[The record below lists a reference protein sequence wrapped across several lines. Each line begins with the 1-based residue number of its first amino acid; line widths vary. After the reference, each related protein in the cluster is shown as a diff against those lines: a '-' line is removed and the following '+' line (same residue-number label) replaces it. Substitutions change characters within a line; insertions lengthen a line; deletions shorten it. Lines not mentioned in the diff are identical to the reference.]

1 MCFLRYK
8 MLIVLYVVNKTTWV
22 GFSCSR
28 WSFDYSY
35 LRSTQSFGWMFE
47 FVFWIGWII
56 KYIEY
61 NPKNKHVHVTNYF
74 WPKFT
79 TGREKKIRTSAIPHI
94 SQELHECG
102 KLSWVQMILVQVT
115 VEKWYQDQYF
125 SQKVLLMGTS
135 RLIL

>member
-79 TGREKKIRTSAIPHI
+79 TGRKKKDPHFRYTTHITRTSRVWQAILGTDD
-94 SQELHECG
+94 S
-102 KLSWVQMILVQVT
+102 
-115 VEKWYQDQYF
+115 
-125 SQKVLLMGTS
+125 GTS
-135 RLIL
+135 YSRKMVSGSIFFTKSALDGDL